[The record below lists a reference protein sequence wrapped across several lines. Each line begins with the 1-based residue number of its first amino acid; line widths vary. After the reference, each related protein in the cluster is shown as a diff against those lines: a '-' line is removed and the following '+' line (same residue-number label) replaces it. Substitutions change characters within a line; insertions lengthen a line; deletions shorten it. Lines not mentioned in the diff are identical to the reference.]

1 MTTIQECQYRD
12 CQNGEPSVFTGIF
25 QAVNALSQ
33 ICRRYGK
40 WIELKDQQRQLLS
53 MNTRMLKDIGLSR
66 ADAVRLT
73 SGPRFWPY
81 ILGKTEGETKDD
93 GI

>member
-12 CQNGEPSVFTGIF
+12 CQKVERSFSTGISR
-25 QAVNALSQ
+25 AVTALVR
-33 ICRRYGK
+33 ICRRYGR

-53 MNTRMLKDIGLSR
+53 MDNRMLKDIGLSR

-73 SGPRFWPY
+73 TGPRFWPY
-81 ILGKTEGETKDD
+81 MLGKSAGHPPR
-93 GI
+93 